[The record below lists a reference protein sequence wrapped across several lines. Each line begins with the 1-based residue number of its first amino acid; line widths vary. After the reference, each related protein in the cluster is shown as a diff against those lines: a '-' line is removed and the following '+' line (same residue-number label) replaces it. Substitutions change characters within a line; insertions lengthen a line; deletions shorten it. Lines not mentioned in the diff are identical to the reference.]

1 MKILLLHPPMDSNIQ
16 ALRRTEGMGM
26 GYITA
31 VLRSDG
37 HEVEMLD
44 AFLRRMNIRETI
56 AEVKNRN
63 FDCLGITAYDVH
75 KQNVITLAKEIRKQ
89 KKNVLITVG
98 GYLPTFTA
106 EKLLQAAPEI
116 DFLVRGEGETT
127 AIEVFRKISKGED
140 WRDTPGIAYLKDGA
154 PVLNPLPPLIENL
167 DSLPFP
173 ARDERKK
180 AGDGPALIVGSRG
193 CNHRCSFCAIPS
205 FYALSGGKLP
215 RHRSPSNII
224 DEMEHV
230 IAETGIREFV
240 FADDNFIG
248 PGSKNRERVEQFVR
262 ELRQRKLEVTFTIE
276 ARVDEI
282 DEDIL
287 RQLKEV
293 GLTRVFM
300 GVESGVQRQL
310 DTYKKGVT
318 VEQNKRAI
326 ELVQKLGLNYYI
338 GMIFL
343 DPYVT
348 LSELA
353 ENIEFAR
360 KYKLPD
366 GKNSLLIATSK
377 LTLYGGVPI
386 IEQLRKEGLLRERG
400 MDLDYVYKDPVFRC
414 VNGIVNLIS
423 APFRFFNRICSRS

>member
-1 MKILLLHPPMDSNIQ
+1 MKILLLHPPMDNTIRT
-16 ALRRTEGMGM
+16 LLRTEGMGM
-26 GYITA
+26 AYITA
-31 VLRSDG
+31 ILRRDG
-37 HEVEMLD
+37 HDVEMLD
-44 AFLRRMNIRETI
+44 AFLRRMSLRETI
-56 AEVKNRN
+56 SEVKNRD

-75 KQNVITLAKEIRKQ
+75 KRNAIVIAREVKRY
-89 KKNVLITVG
+89 KKDAIIVVG

-116 DFLVRGEGETT
+116 DLLVRGEGELT
-127 AIEVFRKISKGED
+127 ASEVFGRISRSED
-140 WRDTPGIAYLKDGA
+140 WKEVPGVAYLKDGI
-154 PVLNPLPPLIENL
+154 PVLNPPPKLIEDL

-215 RHRSPSNII
+215 RRRSPSNIL
-224 DEMEHV
+224 DEMEYV

-248 PGSKNRERVEQFVR
+248 PGLKNREHVERFAEEMR
-262 ELRQRKLEVTFTIE
+262 RRKLNVTFTIE

-310 DTYKKGVT
+310 DTYAKGVT

-326 ELVQKLGLNYYI
+326 ELVQRLDLDYYI

-353 ENIEFAR
+353 ENIEFA
-360 KYKLPD
+360 KTYKLPD
-366 GKNSLLIATSK
+366 GKGTSLVATSK

-386 IEQLRKEGLLRERG
+386 IDKLRREGLLRERE
-400 MDLDYVYKDPVFRC
+400 MDLDYVYKDPMFRL
-414 VNGIVNLIS
+414 VSGVANVVSTPLRLAS
-423 APFRFFNRICSRS
+423 RLRFEK